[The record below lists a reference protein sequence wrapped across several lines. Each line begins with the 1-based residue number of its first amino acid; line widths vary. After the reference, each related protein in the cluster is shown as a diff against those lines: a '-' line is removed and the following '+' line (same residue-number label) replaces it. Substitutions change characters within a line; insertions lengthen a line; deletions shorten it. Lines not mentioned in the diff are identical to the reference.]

1 MQLLLW
7 LATIRGAGAC
17 CAAGTQRA
25 GPCEYNCAGRCDFH
39 RDFTV
44 KVGCAAAAAAPRGGC
59 RQGWG
64 RALCSCTDACSTSI
78 PEQYLPQP
86 LSAPS
91 PPPLLASGSAKEG
104 EAAGGGASLY
114 AMDMGRSSIVA
125 VPFGQV
131 GAQVSVQPGPPGT
144 LQAAVDAAAPGATLV
159 LEDGDYT
166 GKSGC
171 VLSISKSITI
181 RAKNTGRAVLDGEGK
196 WRVVDLSGGDVA
208 LQGLNITGGKV
219 TGYDDVRLAA
229 SKPCGVAPL
238 ILCFN

>member
-1 MQLLLW
+1 MVQ
-7 LATIRGAGAC
+7 RGRAC

-25 GPCEYNCAGRCDFH
+25 GPCEWNCAGRCDFH

-44 KVGCAAAAAAPRGGC
+44 KVGCAAADAAPRGGC

-78 PEQYLPQP
+78 PEHYLPQP

-91 PPPLLASGSAKEG
+91 PRPLLASGSAKEG

-125 VPFGQV
+125 VPFGQL
-131 GAQVSVQPGPPGT
+131 GARVSVRPGPPGT

-166 GKSGC
+166 GNTSIGC
-171 VLSISKSITI
+171 VLSVSKSITI
-181 RAKNTGRAVLDGEGK
+181 RARNTGRAVLDGEGK

-219 TGYDDVRLAA
+219 TGDRVRLAA